1 MKPVVLITVFNE
13 EANLGNLLN
22 EVSRAYDVY
31 VVDDGSTDRT
41 GKIAEEL
48 GAHVI
53 SLPINVGQGAATIA
67 GYNVVLNMDY
77 DIIVKMDGDG
87 QHDPQE
93 INSFVE
99 AMRAGH
105 YDIVV
110 GSRRLGS
117 NQSSAPFFR
126 KTFLPVYTWIINKLT
141 GYEMTDAMCG
151 FRAFRCSSLE
161 RVSQILDT
169 LIEPQYM
176 ASEMFIRFARAGLTV
191 SEVPINM
198 RDRGSGS
205 SYKGFIRY
213 GFGVLRAIIRTLLD
227 RSFRRTKINRK
238 GELIP
243 SD

>member
-1 MKPVVLITVFNE
+1 
-13 EANLGNLLN
+13 
-22 EVSRAYDVY
+22 
-31 VVDDGSTDRT
+31 
-41 GKIAEEL
+41 
-48 GAHVI
+48 
-53 SLPINVGQGAATIA
+53 
-67 GYNVVLNMDY
+67 
-77 DIIVKMDGDG
+77 
-87 QHDPQE
+87 
-93 INSFVE
+93 
-99 AMRAGH
+99 MRAGH

-205 SYKGFIRY
+205 SYKVFIRY